1 MIDESLLEAAEKMD
15 KASHRVTEEFGAVR
29 TGRATPALV
38 EKLRVDYYGSDT
50 PLQQLAGFS
59 VPEAR
64 VLVISPFDKSTI
76 KAIEKAITNSDLGV
90 APSNDGALIRLTFP
104 ALTQDRRKDLVK
116 VVKSKAE
123 DGRVAI
129 RNVRRDTR
137 QKLERAEKEGAISSD
152 ELKRAEKD
160 LDKLTESH
168 IAGVDKHLSV
178 KEHELLEV

>member
-1 MIDESLLEAAEKMD
+1 MINDALLEAGDKME
-15 KASHRVTEEFGAVR
+15 KASQRVTEEFAAVR

-38 EKLRVDYYGSDT
+38 EKLRVDYFGTDT
-50 PLQQLAGFS
+50 PLQQLAGFA

-64 VLVISPFDKSTI
+64 VLVISPYDKTTI

-129 RNVRRDTR
+129 RNVRRDAR
-137 QKLERAEKEGAISSD
+137 QKLERAEKDGTISGD

-160 LDKLTESH
+160 LDKLTEGH
-168 IAGVDKHLSV
+168 IAGIDKHLAV

>member
-15 KASHRVTEEFGAVR
+15 RASARVTEEFSAVR

-38 EKLRVDYYGSDT
+38 EKIRVDYFGTDT
-50 PLQQLAGFS
+50 PLQQLAGFT

-64 VLVISPFDKSTI
+64 VLVISPYDKSTI
-76 KAIEKAITNSDLGV
+76 KAIEKAISLSDLGIT
-90 APSNDGALIRLTFP
+90 PSNDGALIRLTFP
-104 ALTQDRRKDLVK
+104 ALTQERRKDLVK

-123 DGRVAI
+123 DGRVAV
-129 RNVRRDTR
+129 RNVRRDIR
-137 QKLERAEKEGAISSD
+137 QKLEKAEKEGTISSD

-160 LDKLTESH
+160 LDKLTEGH
-168 IAGVDKHLSV
+168 VAGIDKNLAH

>member
-1 MIDESLLEAAEKMD
+1 MIDDALLEAGDKME
-15 KASHRVTEEFGAVR
+15 KASQRVTEEFAAVR

-38 EKLRVDYYGSDT
+38 EKLRVEYFGTDT
-50 PLQQLAGFS
+50 PLQQLAGFA

-90 APSNDGALIRLTFP
+90 APSNDGAIIRLTFP

-129 RNVRRDTR
+129 RNVRRDAR
-137 QKLERAEKEGAISSD
+137 QKLERAEKEGTISSD

-160 LDKLTESH
+160 LDKLTEGQ
-168 IAGVDKHLSV
+168 IAAIDKHLAV

>member
-15 KASHRVTEEFGAVR
+15 RAAARVTEEFSAVR

-38 EKLRVDYYGSDT
+38 EKIRVDYFGTDT
-50 PLQQLAGFS
+50 PLQQLAGFT

-64 VLVISPFDKSTI
+64 VLVISPYDKSTI
-76 KAIEKAITNSDLGV
+76 KAIEKAISLSDLGIT
-90 APSNDGALIRLTFP
+90 PSNDGALIRLTFP
-104 ALTQDRRKDLVK
+104 ALTQERRKDLVK

-123 DGRVAI
+123 DGRVAV
-129 RNVRRDTR
+129 RNVRRDIR
-137 QKLERAEKEGAISSD
+137 QKLEKAEKEGTISSD

-160 LDKLTESH
+160 LDKLTEGH
-168 IAGVDKHLSV
+168 VAGIDKNLAH

>member
-1 MIDESLLEAAEKMD
+1 MIDEALVEAAEKMD
-15 KASHRVTEEFGAVR
+15 KAAARVTEEFAAVR

-38 EKLRVDYYGSDT
+38 DKIRVDYFGTDT
-50 PLQQLAGFS
+50 PLQQLAGFT

-64 VLVISPFDKSTI
+64 VLVISPYDKSTI
-76 KAIEKAITNSDLGV
+76 KMIEKAITNSDLGV
-90 APSNDGALIRLTFP
+90 NPSNDGNIIRLTFP

-123 DGRVAI
+123 DGKVAV

-137 QKLERAEKEGAISSD
+137 QKMERAEKDGTISSD
-152 ELKRAEKD
+152 DLKRAEKD

-168 IAGVDKHLSV
+168 IAGIDKHLV
-178 KEHELLEV
+178 AKEQELLEV